1 DAVKNWQTRNGLNP
15 DGIVGPEMISAL
27 NVPVEQRI
35 KTIIVN
41 MERCRW
47 LPNKISDLDEYI
59 GVNIPS
65 YGMRYVKDGKTALE
79 SKVIVGDEANKTVVF
94 SGNMSYLVFS
104 PYWNVPKSIVE
115 EEIMPAL
122 EKDPDYLEKH
132 NMEWNGKQLRQ
143 RPSDENSLGR
153 VKFMFP
159 NRNNIY
165 LHDTPAKSLF
175 RKEDRALSHGCIRVQ
190 KARDLA
196 VKILEDDKAWTPE
209 KIDRAMKSDEEQQYA
224 LKRKIPVYIAY
235 FTAVAD
241 ENGIVAF
248 FEDIYKRDNR
258 LAHLLYA
265 EKV

>member
-1 DAVKNWQTRNGLNP
+1 PAVAQLRKRLAITGEFENDNGSTEYDKTLVDAVKNWQTRNGLNP

-115 EEIMPAL
+115 EEI
-122 EKDPDYLEKH
+122 
-132 NMEWNGKQLRQ
+132 
-143 RPSDENSLGR
+143 
-153 VKFMFP
+153 
-159 NRNNIY
+159 
-165 LHDTPAKSLF
+165 
-175 RKEDRALSHGCIRVQ
+175 
-190 KARDLA
+190 
-196 VKILEDDKAWTPE
+196 
-209 KIDRAMKSDEEQQYA
+209 
-224 LKRKIPVYIAY
+224 
-235 FTAVAD
+235 
-241 ENGIVAF
+241 
-248 FEDIYKRDNR
+248 
-258 LAHLLYA
+258 
-265 EKV
+265 